1 MQILQKLLGQDEDTE
16 QLLKIARHC
25 AKKRVVAKRPKG
37 AECIAHNKPA
47 FNVASKNTRYDVY
60 LPA

>member
-1 MQILQKLLGQDEDTE
+1 MQILQKLLEQDEDTE
-16 QLLKIARHC
+16 QLLNFARHC
-25 AKKRVVAKRPKG
+25 AKKCVVVKRPKG
-37 AECIAHNKPA
+37 AACIGHIKPA